1 MKIIVPA
8 FIQPTLEEA
17 ACALLETCD
26 FVIIGEDGKLS
37 DSPEGAEVL
46 MLPWKL
52 PEATRQRVLSLPS
65 LTWVHSVSAG
75 VEHALDEDLRE
86 MDITLT
92 NASGVF
98 DLPIAETVLAYI
110 LMIAKRMPEFMVQQ
124 RAHTWKKHA
133 LREAADLTI
142 GIIGS
147 GSIGTEIARLCKA
160 LGMRVIA
167 TRRHPERSTP
177 HVDKIFSA
185 DALDTLLSEADV
197 AVIAVPLTSETK
209 GMIGAHQLQ
218 QMPASAWLINIA
230 RGAVVDESALIK
242 ALQTGKIAG
251 AALDV
256 FVEEPLP
263 SESPLWEMENVILT
277 PHNSWSTPHV
287 KEREAALFLENLQ
300 RYLRGDD
307 LRNVVDKELGY

>member
-8 FIQPTLEEA
+8 FIQPTLKEA
-17 ACALLETCD
+17 ACAPLETCD
-26 FVIIGEDGKLS
+26 FVIIEEDGTLS

-52 PEATRQRVLSLPS
+52 PETTRQRVLSLPS

-86 MDITLT
+86 MDVTLT

-110 LMIAKRMPEFMVQQ
+110 LMIAKRMPEFMAQQ
-124 RAHTWKKHA
+124 RAYTWKKHA

-142 GIIGS
+142 GIVGS

-177 HVDKIFSA
+177 HVDEIFSA
-185 DALDTLLSEADV
+185 DALDTLLSKADV

-209 GMIGAHQLQ
+209 GMIGAHQLR
-218 QMPASAWLINIA
+218 QMPTQAWLINIA

-242 ALQTGKIAG
+242 ALQTGEIAG

-263 SESPLWEMENVILT
+263 PESPLWEMENVILT

-287 KEREAALFLENLQ
+287 KEREAALFLENLR
-300 RYLRGDD
+300 RYLHGDT